1 MFLTLL
7 GGTLVLGASLLAA
20 ANYTEGALVAART
33 AAQVIG
39 WLLAGAA
46 LLGLQQASWQKV
58 GAASVAFFSAAAL
71 LYVSYFQWNEV
82 PAVRVPLA
90 ATVASDWVTY
100 KFTPV
105 LAAEVVGTL
114 SKAHASA
121 SPLPEV
127 DYAPAKRIV
136 ASAAPVQPA
145 LAQPVLAQPV
155 GDACAAFGGVEALQ
169 CRRCNGANGIGGIV
183 CRESARL
190 EYCENAAND
199 AVACPAA
206 ISYSPPG

>member
-7 GGTLVLGASLLAA
+7 GGTLLLGAGLLAA
-20 ANYTEGALVAART
+20 ANFTEGALVAART
-33 AAQVIG
+33 AAQFIG

-46 LLGLQQASWQKV
+46 LVGLLGLRRASWQKL
-58 GAASVAFFSAAAL
+58 GAAVVTVSSGAAL
-71 LYVSYFQWNEV
+71 LYVSYFQWSEI
-82 PAVRVPLA
+82 PAVRIPLA
-90 ATVASDWVTY
+90 ATVANDWVAY

-105 LAAEVVGTL
+105 LATEVAGTL
-114 SKAHASA
+114 AKTHRPP
-121 SPLPEV
+121 SPPPEV
-127 DYAPAKRIV
+127 DHLPLKRV
-136 ASAAPVQPA
+136 TATAAV
-145 LAQPVLAQPV
+145 AQPVVDP
-155 GDACAAFGGVEALQ
+155 CAAFGGIKALQ
-169 CRRCNGANGIGGIV
+169 CKRCNGANGIGGVV

>member
-7 GGTLVLGASLLAA
+7 GGTLMLGAGLLAA

-58 GAASVAFFSAAAL
+58 GAASVAFVSGAAL
-71 LYVSYFQWNEV
+71 LYVSYFQWSEI
-82 PAVRVPLA
+82 PAVRMPLP

-105 LAAEVVGTL
+105 LATEVVGTL
-114 SKAHASA
+114 SKTHAPA
-121 SPLPEV
+121 PPLPEF
-127 DYAPAKRIV
+127 DHAPTKRIV

-145 LAQPVLAQPV
+145 LVQPVV
-155 GDACAAFGGVEALQ
+155 DACAAFAGVEALQ
-169 CRRCNGANGIGGIV
+169 CQRCSHASGMRGIV

-190 EYCENAAND
+190 EYCESAAND

>member
-7 GGTLVLGASLLAA
+7 GGTLMLGAGLLAA
-20 ANYTEGALVAART
+20 VNYTEGALVAART

-58 GAASVAFFSAAAL
+58 GAASVAFVSGAAL
-71 LYVSYFQWNEV
+71 LYVSYFQWSDI
-82 PAVRVPLA
+82 PAVRMPLA
-90 ATVASDWVTY
+90 ATAASDWATY

-105 LAAEVVGTL
+105 LATEVVGTL
-114 SKAHASA
+114 AKTHASPP
-121 SPLPEV
+121 PLPEV
-127 DYAPAKRIV
+127 DHAPAKQI
-136 ASAAPVQPA
+136 
-145 LAQPVLAQPV
+145 VLAQPLV
-155 GDACAAFGGVEALQ
+155 DACAALAGVEALQ

-206 ISYSPPG
+206 ISYLPPG

>member
-7 GGTLVLGASLLAA
+7 GGTLLLGAGLLAA

-39 WLLAGAA
+39 WLLAGGA
-46 LLGLQQASWQKV
+46 LLGLQRPSWQKL
-58 GAASVAFFSAAAL
+58 GAATVAFFSGAAL
-71 LYVSYFQWNEV
+71 LYVSYFQWSEI
-82 PAVRVPLA
+82 PAVRLPLA
-90 ATVASDWVTY
+90 ATVASDWATY

-105 LAAEVVGTL
+105 LATEVVGTL
-114 SKAHASA
+114 AKTHPPL
-121 SPLPEV
+121 SPAPEV
-127 DYAPAKRIV
+127 DHAPLKRIT
-136 ASAAPVQPA
+136 ASAAVAQPTV
-145 LAQPVLAQPV
+145 AQPVLDP
-155 GDACAAFGGVEALQ
+155 CAAFGGVEALQ
-169 CRRCNGANGIGGIV
+169 CKRCSAASGMRGIV

-190 EYCENAAND
+190 EYCETAAND

>member
-7 GGTLVLGASLLAA
+7 YGTLMLGAGLLAA

-58 GAASVAFFSAAAL
+58 GAASVAFFSGAAL
-71 LYVSYFQWNEV
+71 LYVSYFQWSEI
-82 PAVRVPLA
+82 PAVPLPLP
-90 ATVASDWVTY
+90 ATVATDWATY

-105 LAAEVVGTL
+105 LATEVVGTL
-114 SKAHASA
+114 AKTQRPP
-121 SPLPEV
+121 SPPPEV
-127 DYAPAKRIV
+127 DYLPLKRIT
-136 ASAAPVQPA
+136 ASAAV
-145 LAQPVLAQPV
+145 AQPVVDP
-155 GDACAAFGGVEALQ
+155 CAAFAGVEALQ
-169 CRRCNGANGIGGIV
+169 CKRCSDASGIGGIV